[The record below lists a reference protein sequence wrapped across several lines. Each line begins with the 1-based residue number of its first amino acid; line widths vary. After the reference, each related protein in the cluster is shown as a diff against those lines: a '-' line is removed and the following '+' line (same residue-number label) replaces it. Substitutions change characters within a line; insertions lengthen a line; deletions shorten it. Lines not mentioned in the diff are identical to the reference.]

1 MGQAAFVTV
10 IVRRP
15 RPFYRSVID
24 ALVFLAVLTIV
35 LALMKQFDLIDLG
48 TGSLQVVDGDSLR
61 KGDTDIRLYGIDAPE
76 YRQSC
81 RDKHN
86 AEYSCGKLSA
96 NVLREL
102 VRGRDVSCTSIE
114 TDRYGRAVADC
125 KIGDLDINR
134 EMVRLGWAVAYSRH
148 STSYLRA
155 EAEAK
160 KAKRGI
166 WAGTFETPED
176 YRSRQGLVRGDL
188 GEPDMPD

>member
-1 MGQAAFVTV
+1 VTGYL
-10 IVRRP
+10 RRP

-48 TGSLQVVDGDSLR
+48 TGSVQVVDGDSLR
-61 KGDTDIRLYGIDAPE
+61 RGETDIRLYGIDAPE

-81 RDKHN
+81 RDKHGT
-86 AEYSCGKLSA
+86 EYSCGKQSA
-96 NVLREL
+96 NALRGL
-102 VRGRDVSCTSIE
+102 VKGQDVSCRSVE
-114 TDRYGRAVADC
+114 TDRYGRAVAVC
-125 KIGDLDINR
+125 KIGELDINK

-148 STSYLRA
+148 SASYLRA

-176 YRSRQGLVRGDL
+176 YRSRQRLVRGDL
-188 GEPDMPD
+188 GEPDMLD